1 MDLNSRYKERNR
13 LQALYCDAI
22 ILISSYAQDSAQ
34 RWKLFEQKLD
44 SGARLAMDFA
54 REYNILRAVMYDQ
67 TLDSNNPMFD
77 LNRQLISEQRDITI
91 LTQKSLEE
99 LIKKIM
105 SKKNTKPAIQTKL
118 FE

>member
-1 MDLNSRYKERNR
+1 MTEEKRHITSVTVAQLPFLENS
-13 LQALYCDAI
+13 
-22 ILISSYAQDSAQ
+22 
-34 RWKLFEQKLD
+34 FP
-44 SGARLAMDFA
+44 
-54 REYNILRAVMYDQ
+54 RAVMYDK

-99 LIKKIM
+99 LIKKVK
-105 SKKNTKPAIQTKL
+105 SKKNSKPAIQTNL